1 MIRDI
6 SVEEAMRLE
15 NAIFVDARSEGEFA
29 EATIPGAINIPIFNN
44 EERAV
49 VGTLYKE
56 KGTRDAKI
64 KGLEIVAPKLSEM
77 VKRYV
82 ELKKRYRHIVV
93 FCWRGGMRS
102 QSIAMI
108 LNLMDIH
115 AYRIL
120 DGYKGYRTMVNQYF
134 AVDSLLQKVV
144 VLRGLTGTGKTDIIQ
159 GLIGE
164 GLPAIDL
171 EGMAHNRGSVFG
183 AVGME
188 PPPSQKMFDSLLM
201 DKLIE
206 YKDSKY
212 IIVECES
219 KKVGRLYLPDVL
231 MRGMREGLQILIYDD
246 IESRVQRIIGE
257 YTKETEKNTE
267 QLKKAIDCLENTL
280 GKRKVLQLK
289 EMVAEKDYQE
299 VVRYLLTDYYD
310 PLYKYPDHPTDEY
323 NLSVKNTDINE
334 TNNKIKAYLEYYF
347 NTREALF

>member
-15 NAIFVDARSEGEFA
+15 QAIFVDARSEGEFA
-29 EATIPGAINIPIFNN
+29 EATIPGAINIPLFDN

-64 KGLEIVAPKLSEM
+64 KGLEIVAPKLSAM
-77 VKRYV
+77 VSSYA
-82 ELKKRYRHIVV
+82 ELKKRYRHIII

-108 LNLMDIH
+108 LELMDIH
-115 AYRIL
+115 VYRIV
-120 DGYKGYRTMVNQYF
+120 DGYKGYRAMVNRFF
-134 AVDSLLQKVV
+134 AIDSLPQKVV

-159 GLIGE
+159 GLISA

-183 AVGME
+183 AVGMK
-188 PPPSQKMFDSLLM
+188 PPPSQKMFDALLM
-201 DKLIE
+201 NKLIE

-219 KKVGRLYLPDVL
+219 KKVGRIYLPDVL
-231 MRGMREGLQILIYDD
+231 MQGMRDGLQILIYDD
-246 IESRVQRIIGE
+246 LESRVQRIIGE
-257 YTKETEKNTE
+257 YTQETAKNTE

-280 GKRKVLQLK
+280 GQRKVELLK
-289 EMVAEKDYQE
+289 AKVAAKDYHD

-310 PLYKYPDHPTDEY
+310 PLYKYPDQPTDDY
-323 NLSVKNTDINE
+323 NLSIKNSEIFDTIH
-334 TNNKIKAYLEYYF
+334 KIKAYLEYYF
-347 NTREALF
+347 DTREALF